1 MKVLLLG
8 ASGNVGRR
16 AALELVDEPDVHE
29 VVLAGRDVES
39 LEILAGTSNKTSVMT
54 VDLEREVSLGIER
67 FDVVCNCAGPAYLF
81 EVPSVDASIKAG
93 VHYVSVCDD
102 GWIANEIWERDEA
115 AKSAGVTIVSGCGL
129 SPGLTNFLVA
139 HAEQELGTIDEAL
152 ISVAVSSADAPG
164 DASALHLLA
173 ALSKPAE
180 AFSDGIAHSE
190 PGGSGPRLIYFP
202 EPVGWVETFH
212 SDHPEVKTLTRD
224 RPGLRTLSFRMG
236 LSERAAMDA
245 MRLSVLVGA
254 GRSDTTRRAWLQTV
268 RPFRGIL
275 EQLPP
280 RVAPWSAAR
289 VDVWGSSGAGRS
301 NVSYAVV
308 DHLANLA
315 GVPVARA
322 AIALARGSAPPGV
335 YSPEAA
341 FDRLQLLRELIRTG
355 IRIAKLEPHEV

>member
-16 AALELVDEPDVHE
+16 AALELINEPDVHE
-29 VVLAGRDVES
+29 VVLAGRNEED
-39 LEILAGTSNKTSVMT
+39 LERLAGTSAKASVMI
-54 VDLEREVSLGIER
+54 VDLEREIPFGIER

-81 EVPSVDASIKAG
+81 EVTSVDASIEAG

-102 GWIANEIWERDEA
+102 GWIADEIWERDEA
-115 AKSAGVTIVSGCGL
+115 AKSAEVTVVSGCGL

-139 HAEQELGTIDEAL
+139 HAERELGTIDEAL

-180 AFSDGIAHSE
+180 YFSDGIADSD
-190 PGGSGPRLIYFP
+190 PGGSRPRLVYFP

-212 SDHPEVKTLTRD
+212 SDHPEIRTLTRA
-224 RPGLRTLSFRMG
+224 RPGLQTVSFRIG

-245 MRLSVLVGA
+245 MRLSVLLGA
-254 GRSDTTRRAWLQTV
+254 GHSVATRRAWLQLV
-268 RPFRGIL
+268 KPFRGIL

-289 VDVWGSSGAGRS
+289 VDVWGSSGKGRS

-322 AIALARGSAPPGV
+322 AVALARGSAPPGV
-335 YSPEAA
+335 QPPEAA
-341 FDRLQLLRELIRTG
+341 FDRLQLLRELVRTG
-355 IRIAKLEPHEV
+355 IRIAKLEPQEV